1 MTVAERARG
10 LDETVGEVVTDIG
23 GIFTLPFEIAGRV
36 IDNLKHLPTED
47 NRTYHNDL
55 PQLVEIAQRV
65 WSAVRI
71 YHQNI
76 LASSS
81 KWSDDIKFATE
92 ACVKVILYPLSWT
105 VAGDAIRELIAKDVL
120 GNIMKAVS
128 FVFFQVFHLV
138 PYFLMVTG
146 FKMINMVY
154 IRYPVALLTSIM
166 GSMLFLQ
173 LYFLYRLGKEVEVT
187 NKIMASGVALAEKR
201 TSLEGLKGTIY
212 RWGLPVLVLGSAAY
226 YVNNHGLPEIV
237 REAMH
242 QAGQYLT
249 ERY

>member
-1 MTVAERARG
+1 MSVAERARG
-10 LDETVGEVVTDIG
+10 FDQTIGEVVTDLG

-47 NRTYHNDL
+47 KRTYHNDL

-65 WSAVRI
+65 WSAFRI
-71 YHQNI
+71 YHQNV

-92 ACVKVILYPLSWT
+92 SCVKVILYPLSLT
-105 VAGDAIRELIAKDVL
+105 VAGDAIRKLIANDIL

-154 IRYPVALLTSIM
+154 IRYPVALLTGIM

-173 LYFLYRLGKEVEVT
+173 LYFLYRLGKEVEIT
-187 NKIMASGVALAEKR
+187 NKIMTRGVDLAEER
-201 TSLEGLKGTIY
+201 TSFKGLKGEIY
-212 RWGLPVLVLGSAAY
+212 RLAPFVLTSGLIAYSYHYGLPDVVRKAIHSAGK
-226 YVNNHGLPEIV
+226 H
-237 REAMH
+237 
-242 QAGQYLT
+242 LT
-249 ERY
+249 DRY

>member
-10 LDETVGEVVTDIG
+10 LDETVGEHITDIG
-23 GIFTLPFEIAGRV
+23 SVFTQFLDVPGKI
-36 IDNLKHLPTED
+36 IDRFQDLPTED

-128 FVFFQVFHLV
+128 FIFFQVFHLV
-138 PYFLMVTG
+138 PYFMMVTG

-154 IRYPVALLTSIM
+154 VRYPVALLTSIM

-187 NKIMASGVALAEKR
+187 NKNMDKFYALAEKR
-201 TSLEGLKGTIY
+201 TSLEGAKRTIY
-212 RWGLPVLVLGSAAY
+212 RWGLPVLATGTMAY
-226 YVNNHGLPEIV
+226 YFNNNGLPDFV

-242 QAGQYLT
+242 KAGEYLIN
-249 ERY
+249 RY